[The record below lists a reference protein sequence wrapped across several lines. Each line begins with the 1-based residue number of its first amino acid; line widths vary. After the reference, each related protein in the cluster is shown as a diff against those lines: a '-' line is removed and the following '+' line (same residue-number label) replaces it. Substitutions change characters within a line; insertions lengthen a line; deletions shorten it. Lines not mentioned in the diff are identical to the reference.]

1 MQIDSKSIRGSSF
14 QFGTLTE
21 EMIRDRLV
29 IGILGKGTQARSIRE
44 KDLSLDKTFDMWKS
58 SEITITNS

>member
-29 IGILGKGTQARSIRE
+29 IGILDKGTQARSIRE

>member
-1 MQIDSKSIRGSSF
+1 MQIDSKSIRGSSC

-29 IGILGKGTQARSIRE
+29 IGILDKGTQARSIRE